1 MQRRLLCISLFVFV
15 WGMPLLAFGQ
25 AVTATLVGTVA
36 DSAKASINNAQVKI
50 VEQQTNAVLTQTTND
65 SGNYQFTF
73 LPPGIYTVIV
83 TGQGFQTQTTKD
95 VQVPVNTT
103 ARLDVVLQPGSV
115 SQSVTVTDSAPLL
128 QTDRSDVSTQFE
140 TKQVADLPL
149 GSNRNFQSLQTL
161 VPGVTTP
168 IYDHSAFFD
177 SQNSQSFHVNGQ
189 SEMVNNLQLEGID
202 DNQRGGL
209 LQIYIPPAAAL
220 QTVDVETSNYAPEFG
235 RAGGAVT
242 NVTLKSGT
250 NSFHGSVYAYNS
262 VSATAARSY
271 FNNTGKFP
279 RFTNNYDGATFG
291 GPIIKNHTFIF
302 ADFLRYSNNSSVFS
316 LFSVPSAAFRNGD
329 FRTGPTVIYD
339 PMTGNA
345 NGTGR
350 KQFVSDGSNLAQGI
364 PIGTPNVVPQTR
376 LKTIPQSVL
385 ALIPL
390 PNLPGAGN
398 TNNFQESV
406 GLRQTSTTFDVKL
419 DQNIRERD
427 HFTARFSREVVG
439 TTQDPAFGDAGGP
452 AAGGY
457 EGIGT
462 DTTWVAAGEYTHVF
476 SPTLIAEG
484 RLGVNY
490 FNNVQKPSDYGTNT
504 ATQLGIPNIN
514 NGLTSSGV
522 PNFTINGY
530 SAPIVGY
537 QAFIPET
544 DPETNID
551 AVVNVTKILGNHSL
565 KGGVEMRAVRDDI
578 TQGQVFG
585 TRGAYVYADGQTGLP
600 GVSTSYA
607 NDMASFVLDLPNS
620 AGIDVNVGD
629 ASFRQKLYFAF
640 LQDTWQT
647 TSKLTLTYG
656 LRWEYYA
663 PPTPKAKGGFSQYN
677 PVDNT
682 LSVAGYG
689 NVPLNIGMNN
699 RFSNFQPRVGFAYR
713 ATPTT
718 VVRGGFGVSST
729 PFPDKFYAYNYPVKQ
744 NISYN
749 ALNSYV
755 PANNS
760 SGQPLTLAQGF
771 PTAPQP
777 VIPSNG
783 IIPAT
788 GSLLLNS
795 SWVSVNTKYHDP
807 IVTSYN
813 LTIEQSWSH
822 QWVSTLAYVG
832 NEGRHIPG
840 NYNLNAGLVIGAGAL
855 GQPEYQAFGRTAATE
870 LLPKGTGANYNALQA
885 RIQHRFS
892 NGFIW
897 TSSFA
902 WQKGMG
908 FNSTGGGLA
917 GYNFYI
923 DPHRDYAPLSW
934 DTRQTYAQSFVYELP
949 FGRNKMLFQNGFA
962 SAIAG
967 GWEVS
972 SLLGAQTGT
981 PLFFSASASALNA
994 PGTTQTPNEIA
1005 PFHKLH
1011 HIGVGRS
1018 WFDPTAF
1025 VQPAPVNGVPTQG
1038 NVGKNVYSGPGQ
1050 VQFNASLFRSFPI
1063 HESLSFQFRFDALN
1077 ALNHP
1082 TFANPSTDM
1091 TSSSFGQITSVTG
1104 SAAAGNNGAPGRTL
1118 QFAGTVSF

>member
-1 MQRRLLCISLFVFV
+1 MSRFLLSILSPVLLFGTSL
-15 WGMPLLAFGQ
+15 MAYGQ
-25 AVTATLVGTVA
+25 AVTATLVGNVT
-36 DSAKASINNAQVKI
+36 DTSKATIDHAQVKI
-50 VEQQTNAVLTQTTND
+50 VEQRTNVAFTQTTND

-73 LPPGIYTVIV
+73 LPPGVYTVTI
-83 TGQGFQTQTTKD
+83 TMQGFQTQATKD

-103 ARLDVVLQPGSV
+103 ARLDVTLQPGSV
-115 SQSVTVTDSAPLL
+115 SQSITVTDSAPLL
-128 QTDRSDVSTQFE
+128 QTDRSDVSVQFE
-140 TKQVADLPL
+140 TKQVEDLPL
-149 GSNRNFQSLQTL
+149 SSNRNFQSLQSL

-209 LQIYIPPAAAL
+209 LQIYIPPAAAI

-235 RAGGAVT
+235 RSGGAVT

-262 VSATAARSY
+262 VSSTAARSY

-279 RFTNNYDGATFG
+279 RFTNNYDGGTIG
-291 GPIIKNHTFIF
+291 GPVLKNRTFF
-302 ADFLRYSNNSSVFS
+302 FGDFLRYSNNSSVFS
-316 LFSVPSAAFRNGD
+316 LFSVPSAPFRNGD
-329 FRTGPTVIYD
+329 FRTSPTVIYD
-339 PMTGNA
+339 PTTGNPD
-345 NGTGR
+345 GTGR
-350 KQFVSDGSNLAQGI
+350 KQFVSDGSNVAQGI
-364 PIGTPNVVPQTR
+364 PIGTPNVIPLTR
-376 LKTIPQSVL
+376 LRQIPQNVL

-390 PNLPGAGN
+390 PNINGAGN
-398 TNNFQESV
+398 TSNFQESV
-406 GLRQTSTTFDVKL
+406 GLRQSSTTFDIKV
-419 DQNIRERD
+419 DQNVLEKD
-427 HFTARFSREVVG
+427 HLTARFSREVVN
-439 TTQDPAFGDAGGP
+439 TTQDPAFGNAGGP

-457 EGIGT
+457 EGTGT
-462 DTTWVAAGEYTHVF
+462 DTTWVAAGEYTHIF
-476 SPTLIAEG
+476 TPTLFAEG

-490 FNNVQKPSDYGTNT
+490 FNNIQFQSDYGINT
-504 ATQLGIPNIN
+504 ATDLGIPNIN
-514 NGLTSSGV
+514 NSLTSSGV

-537 QAFIPET
+537 QAFLPET

-551 AVVNVTKILGNHSL
+551 AVVNVTKILGDHSI
-565 KGGVEMRAVRDDI
+565 KGGFETRAIRDDI

-600 GVSTSYA
+600 GAATSYA
-607 NDMASFVLDLPNS
+607 NDMASFVLDLPSS

-647 TSKLTLTYG
+647 TPKLTLTYG

-663 PPTPKAKGGFSQYN
+663 PPTPRAKGGFSQYN
-677 PVDNT
+677 PADNT

-689 NVPLNIGMNN
+689 NVPMNIGMNK

-718 VVRGGFGVSST
+718 VIRGGFGMSST

-744 NISYN
+744 NISFN
-749 ALNSYV
+749 ALSSYA
-755 PANNS
+755 PASNS
-760 SGQPLTLAQGF
+760 SGQPLTLSQGF

-777 VIPSNG
+777 VIPNTG

-795 SWVSVNTKYHDP
+795 SWVTVNTNYHDP

-813 LTIEQSWSH
+813 LTIEQNWGH
-822 QWVSTLAYVG
+822 QWVSTMAYVG
-832 NEGRHIPG
+832 NSGRHIPG
-840 NYNLNAGLVIGAGAL
+840 NFNLNAGLVIGAGAQ
-855 GQPEYQAFGRTAATE
+855 GQPEYKAFGRTAATE
-870 LLPKGTGANYNALQA
+870 LLPKGTSANYNALQL
-885 RIQHRFS
+885 RLQHRFS
-892 NGFIW
+892 EGFTW

-908 FNSTGGGLA
+908 YNSTGGGLA

-934 DTRQTYAQSFVYELP
+934 DTRLTYAQSFVYELP
-949 FGRNKMLFQNGFA
+949 FGRNKQLLHDGIA
-962 SAIAG
+962 SALAG
-967 GWEVS
+967 GWELS

-981 PLFFSASASALNA
+981 PLFFSASSTALNA
-994 PGTTQTPNEIA
+994 PGTTQTPNQVA

-1011 HIGVGRS
+1011 QIGVGHP
-1018 WFDPTAF
+1018 WFDTTAF
-1025 VQPAPVNGVPTQG
+1025 ARPASVNGLPTQG
-1038 NVGKNVYSGPGQ
+1038 NVGKNVFSGPGQ
-1050 VQFNASLFRSFPI
+1050 LQFNASIFRSFTI
-1063 HESLSFQFRFDALN
+1063 REGISFQFRLDALN

-1091 TSSSFGQITSVTG
+1091 TSSSFGQVTSVTG
-1104 SAAAGNNGAPGRTL
+1104 SSAAGNNGAPGRTL
-1118 QFAGTVSF
+1118 QFAGTISF